1 MRPRVPLR
9 KELSQIKLEVDDVGN
24 VETFVNQ
31 ADVAADDDVAI
42 VGRAGRQAL
51 DKFSRHRMDS
61 MPKILIEDD
70 AYLKPGF
77 EFRRQPVTITE
88 SFWQTVVVFVVPAA
102 GGLAIMVFE
111 SRMVVVFVS
120 VAILSEC
127 AAEER
132 QS

>member
-111 SRMVVVFVS
+111 SRMVVVSVA
-120 VAILSEC
+120 VAILSER
-127 AAEER
+127 AAAHKR
-132 QS
+132 

>member
-1 MRPRVPLR
+1 ML
-9 KELSQIKLEVDDVGN
+9 QIKLEVDDVEN

-61 MPKILIEDD
+61 MPHIVIEED

-77 EFRRQPVTITE
+77 EFGRQPVAITE

-111 SRMVVVFVS
+111 SRMVVVSVA
-120 VAILSEC
+120 VAILSER
-127 AAEER
+127 AAAHER
-132 QS
+132 